1 MSFAGRGLD
10 SYRQTQAQSRTPL
23 ELVVML
29 YDGAL
34 RFLAVARDAIERRD
48 IPARREAL
56 SRAIAIVSELQSTLK
71 IEEGGELAQ
80 SLDSLYGYANQKLL
94 EAAAH
99 NDVKAID
106 EVRRVFEIL
115 RDAWSNIA
123 TPATAAAARLGS
135 GQGTQP

>member
-10 SYRQTQAQSRTPL
+10 SYRQTQAQSRTPV

-34 RFLAVARDAIERRD
+34 RFMAAARAAIERRD

-56 SRAIAIVSELQSTLK
+56 SRTLAIISELQSTLK
-71 IEEGGELAQ
+71 LEEGGELAA
-80 SLDSLYGYANQKLL
+80 SLDALYGYANLQLL
-94 EAAAH
+94 EAAAR
-99 NDVKAID
+99 NDVKPVD

-115 RDAWSNIA
+115 RDAWGQIA
-123 TPATAAAARLGS
+123 APAAAGS
-135 GQGTQP
+135 RP

>member
-34 RFLAVARDAIERRD
+34 RFMTVARDAIERRD

-56 SRAIAIVSELQSTLK
+56 SRALAIISELQSTLK
-71 IEEGGELAQ
+71 VEEGGELAR
-80 SLDSLYGYANQKLL
+80 SLDDLYSYSNLRLL
-94 EAAAH
+94 DAAAK
-99 NDVKAID
+99 NDVVPLD
-106 EVRRVFEIL
+106 EVRKVFQIL
-115 RDAWSNIA
+115 REGWSTIA
-123 TPATAAAARLGS
+123 APAGAAQTGS
-135 GQGTQP
+135 HP

>member
-34 RFLAVARDAIERRD
+34 RFLSVARDAIERRD

-56 SRAIAIVSELQSTLK
+56 SRTFAIISELQSTLK
-71 IEEGGELAQ
+71 IEEGGALAA
-80 SLDSLYGYANQKLL
+80 SLDELYGYANRRLL
-94 EAAAH
+94 EAAAT
-99 NDVKAID
+99 NDVAPVD
-106 EVRRVFEIL
+106 EIHKVFGIL
-115 RDAWSNIA
+115 RDAWSTIA
-123 TPATAAAARLGS
+123 TPAAAGS
-135 GQGTQP
+135 GSRP